1 MKIKFKIA
9 TPEKVVYEDEVDQ
22 ATLPTKMGEITI
34 LPNHIPVVSSLVAGE
49 ILVKKEGQ
57 EIPMATSGGFVE
69 LSENKIVILADTA
82 ERIDEIDEQ
91 KAEEAK
97 QRVKEL
103 MERKDSEA
111 KVDYTALAAKMEK
124 ELARLRVAK
133 KYKNLKRG
141 PQIKIEED

>member
-1 MKIKFKIA
+1 M
-9 TPEKVVYEDEVDQ
+9 
-22 ATLPTKMGEITI
+22 
-34 LPNHIPVVSSLVAGE
+34 
-49 ILVKKEGQ
+49 VKKEGQ